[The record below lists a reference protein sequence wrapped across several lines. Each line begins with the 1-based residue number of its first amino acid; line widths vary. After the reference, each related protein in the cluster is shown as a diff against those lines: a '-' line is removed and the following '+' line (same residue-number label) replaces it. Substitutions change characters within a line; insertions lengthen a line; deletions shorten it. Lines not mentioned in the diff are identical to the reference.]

1 MVSLWRPVIVIFGQA
16 CKGGAESAAQ
26 AVYSRELA
34 GEKAIRGR
42 RAAAM
47 GRCIGNGVFVL
58 GSYVEAHCLGLERL
72 PVEGES
78 LLARDH
84 WIDHGGKGLNLG
96 VGLHRLGCPVQ
107 LFLPVGG
114 DEAGEQIRRI
124 LAEQGLD
131 TSMVIATGARSGYG
145 VGFVDRQG
153 RNFLAIDPGA
163 NTALGLA
170 HLAPV
175 CHRIAASR
183 AVCAQFEIGDAPIV
197 EAFRVA
203 RISGVA
209 TYLNPSPWRS
219 PSSALMA
226 LTDGLV
232 VNAAEAENLFA
243 AGTMAAEW
251 EPEQWLARLPALV
264 TDRLHSGA
272 GWRGSWLV
280 ITLGER
286 GCVSW
291 QAPGH
296 VLFEPAWPVQAKDA
310 TGAGDAFFAGLVA
323 GLVAGLDMPAS
334 LSRAAAC
341 GALVVERYGVLAVLP
356 ESPAVDHFIS
366 SRMR

>member
-1 MVSLWRPVIVIFGQA
+1 
-16 CKGGAESAAQ
+16 
-26 AVYSRELA
+26 
-34 GEKAIRGR
+34 
-42 RAAAM
+42 M
-47 GRCIGNGVFVL
+47 GRCIGENPELGRAPVVDGLGNGVFVL
-58 GSYVEAHCLGLERL
+58 GSYVEAHCLRLDRL

-78 LLARDH
+78 LVAHEH

-107 LFLPVGG
+107 LFLPVGR
-114 DEAGEQIRRI
+114 DEAGEEIRRV
-124 LAEQGLD
+124 LAQQGLD
-131 TSMVIATGARSGYG
+131 TSMVIATGTRSGYG

-163 NTALGLA
+163 NAALELA

-175 CHRIAASR
+175 SHRIAASR
-183 AVCAQFEIGDAPIV
+183 AVCAQFEIGDAPIA

-203 RISGVA
+203 RRSRVP

-219 PSSALMA
+219 PSLALLA

-243 AGTMAAEW
+243 PGTMAAKW
-251 EPEQWLARLPALV
+251 APEQWLARLPELV
-264 TDRLHSGA
+264 TDRLRNGA

-280 ITLGER
+280 LTLGER
-286 GCVSW
+286 GCVCW
-291 QAPGH
+291 QAPGD
-296 VLFEPAWPVQAKDA
+296 VLCQPAWPVQAKDA

-323 GLVAGLDMPAS
+323 GLVAGLGLPAS

-341 GALVVERYGVLAVLP
+341 GALVVERYGVLAALP
-356 ESPAVDHFIS
+356 ESAAVDHFIS